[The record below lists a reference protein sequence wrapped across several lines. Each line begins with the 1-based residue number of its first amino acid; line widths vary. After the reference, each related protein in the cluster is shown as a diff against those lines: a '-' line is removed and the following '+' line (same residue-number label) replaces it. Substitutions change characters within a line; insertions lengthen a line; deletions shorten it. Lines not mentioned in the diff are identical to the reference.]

1 MCEVKKNVTIQD
13 VRDQLKVITK
23 LFGES
28 NEGEVKATLG
38 MDET

>member
-28 NEGEVKATLG
+28 NEGEVKAPPTG
-38 MDET
+38 